1 MKNFESKFEQTGDI
15 FEWQFIGQVDTKNPE
30 YQKALQEAQKE
41 EEKEGLKNDY
51 IRFKKAVELA
61 KKFQPYDPANPD
73 KPFARDIRIALQE
86 LLKLTSDEEMD
97 RVKFYTASG
106 TPLDKFHGVDAFI
119 EYEESPQKDPYRATF
134 DFTINPQKQAYK
146 SGIVV
151 IGEDLPDPK
160 LNPKEYLQ
168 KIEEF
173 AAKVLS
179 KMAVREVQEKKKIL

>member
-1 MKNFESKFEQTGDI
+1 MALHMKKFESSFEQTGDI

-30 YQKALQEAQKE
+30 YQKALWEAQNE
-41 EEKEGLKNDY
+41 EDKEGLKDGY
-51 IRFKKAVELA
+51 IRF
-61 KKFQPYDPANPD
+61 KKFQPYDPTNPD

-97 RVKFYTASG
+97 KVKFYTASG

-119 EYEESPQKDPYRATF
+119 EYEENPQEDPYRATF
-134 DFTINPQKQAYK
+134 DFTMNPQKQAYK
-146 SGIVV
+146 GDIVV
-151 IGEDLPDPK
+151 IGKDLPDPK

-168 KIEEF
+168 KIEEL
-173 AAKVLS
+173 AARILS